1 MYLFCYDY
9 TSQYNSKKK
18 ISDCQNIVLEFLLE
32 KVLKKAYLFVA
43 QDASR

>member
-1 MYLFCYDY
+1 MTTLVN
-9 TSQYNSKKK
+9 TILKKK

-32 KVLKKAYLFVA
+32 MVLKKAYLFVA